1 MADAARAQSGPVFRL
16 IYRSRNLIPVAERK
30 FQLGEIFSV
39 ARSKNKQAG
48 VTGALLISED
58 SFAQALEGPEPLVRQ
73 LYARI
78 CQDGRHGQVE
88 LLQTRDGQQRV
99 FGRWA
104 MAKVAADGEPD
115 IPLLTNV
122 DKGGISPAQPRP
134 TTTEQ
139 DAVLDF
145 MRQSLQLPREPAAKG
160 R

>member
-1 MADAARAQSGPVFRL
+1 MADDARAQSGSVFRL
-16 IYRSRNLIPVAERK
+16 IYRSSNLIPAAERR
-30 FQLGEIFSV
+30 FQLGEIFSI
-39 ARSKNKQAG
+39 ARSKNKQAS
-48 VTGALLISED
+48 VTGALLVTD
-58 SFAQALEGPEPLVRQ
+58 DQFAQTLEGPELVVRQ

-88 LLQTRDGQQRV
+88 LLQTSDDQERV

-104 MAKVAADGEPD
+104 MAKVAEDGEPD

-134 TTTEQ
+134 TTAEQ

-145 MRQSLQLPREPAAKG
+145 MRQSLQLPREPAARG
-160 R
+160 Q

>member
-1 MADAARAQSGPVFRL
+1 MADSARTQSDPVFRL

-30 FQLGEIFSV
+30 FQLGEIFSI
-39 ARSKNKQAG
+39 ARAKNKRAH
-48 VTGALLISED
+48 VTGALLITED
-58 SFAQALEGPEPLVRQ
+58 RFVQTLEGPEPVVRQ

-88 LLQTRDGQQRV
+88 LLDTQHAQERV

-115 IPLLTNV
+115 IPLLANV

-134 TTTEQ
+134 TTAEQ
-139 DAVLDF
+139 DDVLDF
-145 MRQSLQLPREPAAKG
+145 MRQSLRLPREPAASG
-160 R
+160 Q